1 MSVAGEPR
9 KKIGIRI
16 NAFSL
21 FATTKKEINLV
32 ALIIFD
38 HSTDKNLFC
47 RNNFCSRSVLD
58 LFYSDLGTRIMRFFQ
73 LTLSSIHTE

>member
-47 RNNFCSRSVLD
+47 RNTLEFLFKIRFRSVLFRFGNQNHAILSAD
-58 LFYSDLGTRIMRFFQ
+58 LK
-73 LTLSSIHTE
+73 

>member
-38 HSTDKNLFC
+38 HSTDKK
-47 RNNFCSRSVLD
+47 
-58 LFYSDLGTRIMRFFQ
+58 IFFAE
-73 LTLSSIHTE
+73 TP